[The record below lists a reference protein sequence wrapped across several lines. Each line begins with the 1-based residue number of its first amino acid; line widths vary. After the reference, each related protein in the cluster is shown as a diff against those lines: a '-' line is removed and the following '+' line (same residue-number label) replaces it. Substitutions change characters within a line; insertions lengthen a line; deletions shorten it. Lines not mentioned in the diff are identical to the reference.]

1 MAFNINDIRSQLTYG
16 GARGTL
22 FQVTITNP
30 INTSAALK
38 IPFQCR
44 AAALPEW
51 TLGTIMV
58 PYFGRMIKYAG
69 DRQFQS
75 WQVQVMNDE
84 DFMIRN
90 AMEEWS
96 NRINKLQGNIRDLA
110 GSEATLY
117 KSQAQVVQYS
127 KTGTKI
133 REYQFN
139 GIWPSQIS
147 PIQLDWADQ
156 DRIEEFAI
164 TFEYDWFNVSA
175 GTTGNAGG
183 E

>member
-1 MAFNINDIRSQLTYG
+1 MGFNINDIRAQLTYG

-30 INTSAALK
+30 INASGDLK

-44 AAALPEW
+44 AAALPES

-58 PYFGRMIKYAG
+58 PYFGRMLKLAG

-84 DFMIRN
+84 DFKIRN
-90 AMEEWS
+90 ALEEWS
-96 NRINKLQGNIRDLA
+96 NRINKLEGNIRDLA

-117 KSQAQVVQYS
+117 KSQAQVSQFS
-127 KTGTKI
+127 KTGTLL
-133 REYQFN
+133 RQYQFN
-139 GIWPSQIS
+139 GIWPNQIS

-156 DRIEEFAI
+156 DKIEEFTV
-164 TFEYDWFNVSA
+164 TFEYDWYSVV
-175 GTTGNAGG
+175 GGQTGDGGG